1 MTTLII
7 NQEEVRRL
15 LKMGEC
21 IDLMEQTLATLARGD
36 AVQPLRTAT
45 WMPDRKGLLGTMP
58 GFLGRPPTFGIK
70 VVTVFPGNH
79 GTEFDA
85 HQGAV
90 LLFDVSNGCLLAI
103 VDASEITSIRTAA
116 VSAAATR
123 CLAREDAS
131 TLAILGSGTQARTH
145 LEAMRLVRDLRHA
158 RVWSRSHQHAR
169 RFAARESGAV
179 QVEAVPTA
187 REAVEGADIICTVT
201 ASRDP
206 VLRGEWISP
215 GAHINAVGACL
226 ASMRELDGQAVAR
239 SRLFVDSRE
248 SAVNEAGDFLLAK
261 EEGLLGDLGNKHILG
276 ELGEVLLGQV
286 EGRRNPNEITLF
298 ESQGLAV
305 EDLAA
310 AGRVHQRAIEEKV
323 GTTVTVGGKRHET
336 A

>member
-58 GFLGRPPTFGIK
+58 GFLGRPRTLGIK

-79 GTEFDA
+79 GTELDA

-145 LEAMRLVRDLRHA
+145 LEAIRLVRDLRQA

-169 RFAARESGAV
+169 RFAARESAGLHV
-179 QVEAVPTA
+179 QAVPTA

-201 ASRDP
+201 ASREP
-206 VLRGEWISP
+206 ILCGEWISP

-239 SRLFVDSRE
+239 SRLFVDRRE
-248 SAVNEAGDFLLAK
+248 SALNEAGDFLLARA
-261 EEGLLGDLGNKHILG
+261 EGAVNDDHILG
-276 ELGEVLLGQV
+276 EIGEVLIERV
-286 EGRRNPNEITLF
+286 PGRTDDDEITLF
-298 ESQGLAV
+298 KSVGLAI

-310 AGRVHQRAIEEKV
+310 ALHVYETAVEKNV
-323 GTTVTVGGKRHET
+323 GTSVDFGGRRLET
-336 A
+336 P

>member
-1 MTTLII
+1 MATLII

-21 IDLMEQTLATLARGD
+21 IDLMEQTFATLARGD

-58 GFLGRPPTFGIK
+58 GFLGRPRTLGIK

-90 LLFDVSNGCLLAI
+90 LLFDVSNGSLLAI

-116 VSAAATR
+116 ASAAATR

-145 LEAMRLVRDLRHA
+145 LEAMRLVRDLRQV

-169 RFAARESGAV
+169 RFAAGVARGLHV
-179 QVEAVPTA
+179 QAVPTA

-201 ASRDP
+201 ASREP
-206 VLRGEWISP
+206 VLCGEWISP

-239 SRLFVDSRE
+239 SRLFVDRRE
-248 SAVNEAGDFLLAK
+248 STVNEAGDFLLAK
-261 EEGLLGDLGNKHILG
+261 EEGVIGDEHILG

-286 EGRRNPNEITLF
+286 EGRRDPNDITLF

-310 AGRVHQRAIEEKV
+310 AGRVHQRAVHEKA
-323 GTTVTVGGKRHET
+323 GTTVTVGGRRHET